1 MPTQIRMPR
10 WNKRMKAI
18 ISNSN
23 KSLRN
28 VGERRD
34 DANAQAAKRKQY
46 TSTAPAHSKF
56 QFQLPQHAIRIAF
69 FLVNNLICKTCWLLK
84 ELIVVKTLE
93 SQLLV
98 E

>member
-1 MPTQIRMPR
+1 
-10 WNKRMKAI
+10 MKAI

-34 DANAQAAKRKQY
+34 DANARAAKRKQY

-69 FLVNNLICKTCWLLK
+69 FSRQQFNMHDLLAI
-84 ELIVVKTLE
+84 ERTD
-93 SQLLV
+93 SCQNT
-98 E
+98 